1 MSSLVKFQQITLTVA
16 KDQETRATAI
26 KPLLEINSDVVVY
39 ESFIDTETKHR
50 SKNILVKELSCS
62 YFAPNKAPL
71 DQRPMHK
78 RQDQYN
84 TAIK

>member
-39 ESFIDTETKHR
+39 E
-50 SKNILVKELSCS
+50 
-62 YFAPNKAPL
+62 
-71 DQRPMHK
+71 
-78 RQDQYN
+78 
-84 TAIK
+84 